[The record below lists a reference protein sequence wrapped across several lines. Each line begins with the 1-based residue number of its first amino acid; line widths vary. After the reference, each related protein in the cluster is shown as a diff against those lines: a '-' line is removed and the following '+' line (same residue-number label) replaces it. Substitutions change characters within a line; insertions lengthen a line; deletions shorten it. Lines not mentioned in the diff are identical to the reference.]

1 MKYFLFLS
9 IILLFAAQDIS
20 SKATINADPKSV
32 SGKTNGK
39 IPNIKDM
46 KEALDKEPLN
56 LKEDDTKVTPED
68 VEEMQKFIEGLS
80 DTERAELENLGREI
94 IKSMDPQEL
103 QEFAGALG
111 ISSDELLNEANKP
124 LEKTP
129 TESAKPVEKP
139 IVDVKVSGSSASL
152 KVRDTTAETVV
163 KTLIKHLTSLQ
174 SKESE
179 ITKANKKIASHI
191 SDIAHLITHLN
202 TIVKKSYYKQL
213 VSEKYLDLF
222 RLLEGLNKIVE
233 KQEPRIVIA
242 AQKKVDTAS
251 PYTVLNVSPT
261 ATHKE
266 IEAAYKKLMATY
278 SDSDDNEDTLTMQ
291 TIEEAYAEI
300 GDEKTRKQYDRE
312 HTAQESYD
320 QKLSGETKTAL
331 NEIATEFEK
340 VFSREDILSSIE
352 EFIKA
357 FEVAV

>member
-9 IILLFAAQDIS
+9 IILLFVAQDIS
-20 SKATINADPKSV
+20 SKATISTDPKSI
-32 SGKTNGK
+32 SGNTNGK
-39 IPNIKDM
+39 IPNMKDM
-46 KEALDKEPLN
+46 KEVLDKEPLD
-56 LKEDDTKVTPED
+56 LKEDDGKVTPED

-124 LEKTP
+124 LEKAP
-129 TESAKPVEKP
+129 IEAVKPVEKP
-139 IVDVKVSGSSASL
+139 VIDVKVSGSSASL

-179 ITKANKKIASHI
+179 ITKANKKIASH
-191 SDIAHLITHLN
+191 STDIVNLITYLN

-233 KQEPRIVIA
+233 KYEPRIVIA
-242 AQKKVDTAS
+242 AQKKTDTTS
-251 PYTVLNVSPT
+251 PYAILTVSPT

-266 IEAAYKKLMATY
+266 IETAYKNLMAKY
-278 SDSDDNEDTLTMQ
+278 SDSEENEDALTMQ

-331 NEIATEFEK
+331 SEIATEFEK

-357 FEVAV
+357 FEVAA